1 MELKA
6 GMTTQV
12 LDTTDATFESDVV
25 HSTSPVLLYFWA
37 PWSDPCGAIDPLLD
51 SVARHHAGRLKIV
64 RLNVDEHEAIVKR
77 FDIHRIP
84 TVLFFDKGELHT
96 ALIAP
101 SVARLQVLIEGRF
114 GSDMPWNAARADELC
129 ASSALAFQ
137 GQAARKRICLKRLR
151 DTVFSADH
159 PPSHCAAGG
168 TGYFIEEV
176 GVPGIL
182 GDMIDTLWRLTC
194 ATEGAAYARARTI
207 ALFEA
212 IPLGADLTDVA
223 PAVTYGLL
231 HDRRWGLVRYV
242 PEGNAREIFARLAV
256 LHARELV
263 GTRVDNQAWMEL
275 ARDAI
280 ALADVHRLRQ
290 SENPATP
297 LDLQRVFIDQI
308 EHVTRPLAQLD
319 LDMLMQIVLS
329 LTYARDQPRFWT
341 DEDERKTRLMGDAAL
356 REVERQF
363 GLKPADDDI
372 RTVKRWR
379 HQVRTL
385 IDKLEATQTTVDP
398 TTGVRLEIWKS
409 HRDALAAELYSTVC
423 EFMVNRFDRT
433 PKNVVFH

>member
-6 GMTTQV
+6 GMTTQIM
-12 LDTTDATFESDVV
+12 DTTDARFEIDVA
-25 HSTSPVLLYFWA
+25 HSMSPVLLYFWA
-37 PWSDPCGAIDPLLD
+37 PWSEPCGAIDPLLD
-51 SVARHHAGRLKIV
+51 SVARHHAGPLKIV
-64 RLNVDEHEAIVKR
+64 RVNVDEHEAIVKR

-84 TVLFFDKGELHT
+84 TVLFFDKGELRT
-96 ALIAP
+96 TLVAP
-101 SVARLQVLIEGRF
+101 SAARLQVLIEDRF
-114 GSDMPWNAARADELC
+114 GSGMPWNTARADELC
-129 ASSALAFQ
+129 ASSALAFH

-151 DTVFSADH
+151 DSVFSADH
-159 PPSHCAAGG
+159 PPSDCAAGG
-168 TGYFIEEV
+168 AGFFVEEV

-194 ATEGAAYARARTI
+194 ATESLAYARARTI

-223 PAVTYGLL
+223 PAVVYGLL

-242 PEGNAREIFARLAV
+242 QEGGAHEIFARLAV

-263 GTRVDNQAWMEL
+263 GTRIDNRAWTEL

-280 ALADVHRLRQ
+280 ALADGHRLRQ
-290 SENPATP
+290 PEDVPTQ
-297 LDLQRVFIDQI
+297 LDLQQILIEQI

-341 DEDERKTRLMGDAAL
+341 DEDERKTRLMADAAM

-372 RTVKRWR
+372 RTVRRWR
-379 HQVRTL
+379 RQVRTL
-385 IDKLEATQTTVDP
+385 IEKLEAAQTTVDP
-398 TTGVRLEIWKS
+398 TTGVRLEIWKN
-409 HRDALAAELYSTVC
+409 HRDALAAELYCTVC
-423 EFMVNRFDRT
+423 ELMVSRFDHT
-433 PKNVVFH
+433 PKAVVFH